1 MNKWL
6 RRFLKGLGILV
17 GVLVLLFVGIILYVQ
32 ATWNNP
38 VDRPAPQM
46 AVPDDPE
53 IVARGEHL
61 YKYAWNC
68 WGCHGSQGGYS
79 PEESQSGGREFDMTG
94 IGPGFGFV
102 FAKNITPDPA
112 TGIGDWSDGELV
124 RALREGLD
132 REGRLIF
139 PIMPAPFYHGM
150 SDDDALSLV
159 AYLRS
164 LPAVRNEVP
173 EQRLSFI
180 AKVLISFRVVK
191 PEPPITE
198 PVKAPPKGVTAEYG
212 KYLAWNASGCAEC
225 HVPRD
230 PNTGIF
236 DVSRP
241 FAGGLFPFP
250 EEGFSTTGTN
260 LTPDPETGIGDWTE
274 EQFLTAMRTGVRP
287 DGTVMIP
294 FMPWPL
300 YSQWGDDD
308 LRSVWLYLRSL
319 EPITH
324 EVPPST
330 LTGVAATGT
339 GTTRGEALY
348 DIYCRICHGTDGADG
363 PFTSIYLR
371 DAADGLDEAT
381 VTRFIS
387 EGIPGTSMPGF
398 AGTFTSEQ
406 IADLVKYIRTL
417 SQ

>member
-6 RRFLKGLGILV
+6 RRFLKGLVILV
-17 GVLVLLFVGIILYVQ
+17 GVLLVLFVGIFLYVQ
-32 ATWNNP
+32 AAWDNP
-38 VDRPAPQM
+38 IDRPAPQM
-46 AVPDDPE
+46 TAPGDPQT
-53 IVARGEHL
+53 VARGEHL
-61 YKYAWNC
+61 YKYSWNC

-79 PEESQSGGREFDMTG
+79 PEEPQSGGREFDMTG

-102 FAKNITPDPA
+102 YGKNITPDSE

-164 LPAVRNEVP
+164 LHTVRNEVP

-191 PEPPITE
+191 PELPITE
-198 PVKAPPKGVTAEYG
+198 PVTAPPKGVTAEYG
-212 KYLAWNASGCAEC
+212 KYLAWNAAVGAEC
-225 HVPRD
+225 HVPRN

-236 DVSRP
+236 DVSRA

-250 EEGFSTTGTN
+250 EEGFNTTGTN

-274 EQFLTAMRTGVRP
+274 EEFLTAMHTGVRP
-287 DGTVMIP
+287 DDTVMIP

-300 YSQWGDDD
+300 YDRWSDDD
-308 LRSVWLYLRSL
+308 LRAVWLYLRSL

-324 EVPPST
+324 EVLPSK

-339 GTTRGEALY
+339 GEARGEALY

-363 PFTSIYLR
+363 PFTSINLR
-371 DAADGLDEAT
+371 EAAKGIDEAT
-381 VTRFIS
+381 ITRLVS
-387 EGIPGTSMPGF
+387 EGIPGTSMPSF
-398 AGTFTSEQ
+398 EGTLTSDQ
-406 IADLVKYIRTL
+406 ISDLVKYIRSL